1 MDNSQAPSSILDTL
15 RTVEFR
21 LGLKGYNV
29 DEVDEYLDKAAQ
41 EAEALQEHVRQLNE
55 RLRQASERIAQLER
69 DKRAAPVAA
78 ESEESVAAAAAAAAT
93 AEANALSDETLQR
106 TLLLAQ
112 KFVDQT
118 KRESEAEAAA
128 VVAQAEETAR
138 ASIAAA
144 EATAAQL
151 QAETHQKLRDEVAR
165 LEATRTELATDVE
178 SMARHLESERNRLRG
193 GAVRDPQVG
202 GRERAAGELAHGRE
216 AEGRPGDPARRG
228 SGQAAGAGR
237 RCADPEPGE
246 RIHLGSARVPLIHP
260 SGPVGACCP
269 CPSRSGIV
277 TRSPGEVVFGETGHM
292 TWSEGGN
299 DDPSEQRCPGQ
310 AGTSVAT
317 GARHCLTR
325 REQKDLGEG

>member
-1 MDNSQAPSSILDTL
+1 LGSMDNSQAPSSILDTL

-69 DKRAAPVAA
+69 EKRAAPAAA
-78 ESEESVAAAAAAAAT
+78 ESQENVAAA

-128 VVAQAEETAR
+128 VIAQAEEQAR
-138 ASIAAA
+138 ASIAVA

-151 QAETHQKLRDEVAR
+151 QAETHQKLRDEVSR

-193 GAVRDPQVG
+193 ALSEILKWVDENVQ
-202 GRERAAGELAHGRE
+202 
-216 AEGRPGDPARRG
+216 PANSLMG
-228 SGQAAGAGR
+228 VKPKSGPAQAAQPEEAQGR
-237 RCADPEPGE
+237 RPESDDGAPTLNLENASISGAPGS
-246 RIHLGSARVPLIHP
+246 L
-260 SGPVGACCP
+260 
-269 CPSRSGIV
+269 
-277 TRSPGEVVFGETGHM
+277 
-292 TWSEGGN
+292 
-299 DDPSEQRCPGQ
+299 
-310 AGTSVAT
+310 
-317 GARHCLTR
+317 
-325 REQKDLGEG
+325 

>member
-41 EAEALQEHVRQLNE
+41 EAEGLQDHVRQLNE

-69 DKRAAPVAA
+69 EKRAAPVAA
-78 ESEESVAAAAAAAAT
+78 AEPADGAAAAAAAAS
-93 AEANALSDETLQR
+93 AESAALSDETLQR

-138 ASIAAA
+138 AAIAAA
-144 EATAAQL
+144 ETTASQL
-151 QAETHQKLRDEVAR
+151 QAETHQKLREEVSR

-193 GAVRDPQVG
+193 ALSEILKWVDENVQPANSLMGVKPKPVASPQ
-202 GRERAAGELAHGRE
+202 
-216 AEGRPGDPARRG
+216 
-228 SGQAAGAGR
+228 
-237 RCADPEPGE
+237 
-246 RIHLGSARVPLIHP
+246 
-260 SGPVGACCP
+260 
-269 CPSRSGIV
+269 
-277 TRSPGEVVFGETGHM
+277 
-292 TWSEGGN
+292 
-299 DDPSEQRCPGQ
+299 
-310 AGTSVAT
+310 AT
-317 GARHCLTR
+317 GVEERPEADDGAPTLNLQSASASGAPRPL
-325 REQKDLGEG
+325 

>member
-78 ESEESVAAAAAAAAT
+78 AESEESVAAAAAAAAAA

-128 VVAQAEETAR
+128 VIAQAEETAR
-138 ASIAAA
+138 ASIAVA
-144 EATAAQL
+144 EASAAQL
-151 QAETHQKLRDEVAR
+151 QAETHQKLRDEVSR

-193 GAVRDPQVG
+193 ALSEILKWVDENVQPANSLMGVKPKAAPAPQPEEAQGRQPEADDGAPTLNLESASISG
-202 GRERAAGELAHGRE
+202 A
-216 AEGRPGDPARRG
+216 PG
-228 SGQAAGAGR
+228 S
-237 RCADPEPGE
+237 
-246 RIHLGSARVPLIHP
+246 L
-260 SGPVGACCP
+260 
-269 CPSRSGIV
+269 
-277 TRSPGEVVFGETGHM
+277 
-292 TWSEGGN
+292 
-299 DDPSEQRCPGQ
+299 
-310 AGTSVAT
+310 
-317 GARHCLTR
+317 
-325 REQKDLGEG
+325 

>member
-1 MDNSQAPSSILDTL
+1 MDNSQAPASILDTL

-41 EAEALQEHVRQLNE
+41 EAEGLQEHVRQLNE

-69 DKRAAPVAA
+69 EKRAAPVVADA
-78 ESEESVAAAAAAAAT
+78 EGTAS
-93 AEANALSDETLQR
+93 AEAAALSDETLQR

-128 VVAQAEETAR
+128 VIAQAEETAR
-138 ASIAAA
+138 AAITAA

-151 QAETHQKLRDEVAR
+151 QAETHQKLRDEVTR

-193 GAVRDPQVG
+193 ALSEILKWVDENVQPANSLMGVKPRSGP
-202 GRERAAGELAHGRE
+202 AA
-216 AEGRPGDPARRG
+216 RPGGEVPFDAD
-228 SGQAAGAGR
+228 ADADAGAD
-237 RCADPEPGE
+237 ADADAGPPT
-246 RIHLGSARVPLIHP
+246 LNLQSA
-260 SGPVGACCP
+260 SGA
-269 CPSRSGIV
+269 
-277 TRSPGEVVFGETGHM
+277 
-292 TWSEGGN
+292 
-299 DDPSEQRCPGQ
+299 
-310 AGTSVAT
+310 SVT
-317 GARHCLTR
+317 GAPRTV
-325 REQKDLGEG
+325 

>member
-1 MDNSQAPSSILDTL
+1 MDNSQAPASILDTL

-41 EAEALQEHVRQLNE
+41 EAEGLQEHVRQLNE

-78 ESEESVAAAAAAAAT
+78 KGEEAAAVASADA
-93 AEANALSDETLQR
+93 ALSDETLQR

-138 ASIAAA
+138 AAIAAA
-144 EATAAQL
+144 EATAVQL
-151 QAETHQKLRDEVAR
+151 QAETHQKLREEVTR

-193 GAVRDPQVG
+193 ALSEILKWVDENVQPANSLMGVKPK
-202 GRERAAGELAHGRE
+202 AG
-216 AEGRPGDPARRG
+216 PAPR
-228 SGQAAGAGR
+228 
-237 RCADPEPGE
+237 
-246 RIHLGSARVPLIHP
+246 
-260 SGPVGACCP
+260 
-269 CPSRSGIV
+269 
-277 TRSPGEVVFGETGHM
+277 
-292 TWSEGGN
+292 SEGDQLHEA
-299 DDPSEQRCPGQ
+299 DD
-310 AGTSVAT
+310 
-317 GARHCLTR
+317 GAPTLNLQSASGAAVSGSPRPV
-325 REQKDLGEG
+325 

>member
-41 EAEALQEHVRQLNE
+41 EAEGLQDHVRQLNE

-69 DKRAAPVAA
+69 DKRSAPVAVGN
-78 ESEESVAAAAAAAAT
+78 EEGAVAAPASTDAAV
-93 AEANALSDETLQR
+93 LSDETLQR

-118 KRESEAEAAA
+118 KRESEAEAAT
-128 VVAQAEETAR
+128 VIAQAEETAR
-138 ASIAAA
+138 AEIAAA

-151 QAETHQKLRDEVAR
+151 QAETHRGLREEVTR

-193 GAVRDPQVG
+193 ALSEILRWVDENVQPANSLMGVKPKSGAAAPG
-202 GRERAAGELAHGRE
+202 G
-216 AEGRPGDPARRG
+216 G
-228 SGQAAGAGR
+228 S
-237 RCADPEPGE
+237 D
-246 RIHLGSARVPLIHP
+246 
-260 SGPVGACCP
+260 
-269 CPSRSGIV
+269 
-277 TRSPGEVVFGETGHM
+277 F
-292 TWSEGGN
+292 
-299 DDPSEQRCPGQ
+299 D
-310 AGTSVAT
+310 TS
-317 GARHCLTR
+317 GARPYDDDAAPTLNLQSASVSGAPR
-325 REQKDLGEG
+325 PL

>member
-1 MDNSQAPSSILDTL
+1 MDNSQTPSSILDTL

-41 EAEALQEHVRQLNE
+41 EAEGLQEHVRQLNE

-78 ESEESVAAAAAAAAT
+78 EADEGAAAASADA
-93 AEANALSDETLQR
+93 ALSDETLQR

-118 KRESEAEAAA
+118 KRESEAEAAT

-138 ASIAAA
+138 AAIAAA

-151 QAETHQKLRDEVAR
+151 QAETHQKLREEVTR
-165 LEATRTELATDVE
+165 LESTRTELAADVE

-193 GAVRDPQVG
+193 ALSEILKWVDENVQPANSLMGVKSKSAKSGGGDAVAPLEADDGAPTLNLQSV
-202 GRERAAGELAHGRE
+202 
-216 AEGRPGDPARRG
+216 
-228 SGQAAGAGR
+228 SGAG
-237 RCADPEPGE
+237 
-246 RIHLGSARVPLIHP
+246 V
-260 SGPVGACCP
+260 SGG
-269 CPSRSGIV
+269 
-277 TRSPGEVVFGETGHM
+277 TRTV
-292 TWSEGGN
+292 
-299 DDPSEQRCPGQ
+299 
-310 AGTSVAT
+310 
-317 GARHCLTR
+317 
-325 REQKDLGEG
+325 